1 MNEASSLFR
10 HLIRT
15 RPEGIF
21 TQEKIPYIIA
31 WLVSIVFHPLM
42 MPTFMNGI
50 VFKYC
55 SDLVPLPRDA
65 KIQILFFIFITTYIV
80 PSLAPG
86 LLWVSGTISNISL
99 EKRSERMIPLIITGL
114 IYTGVSYVFLDYLQ
128 IARLLGLFMG
138 AIALTV
144 VITAVITHF
153 WKISSHMVGI
163 GGLLGFII
171 AVILKTH
178 NMSLEW
184 PLIGVI
190 IFSGAVASSRLLLG
204 AHGFLQIIS
213 GFFLGIAVSWSA
225 VHFFV

>member
-1 MNEASSLFR
+1 
-10 HLIRT
+10 
-15 RPEGIF
+15 
-21 TQEKIPYIIA
+21 
-31 WLVSIVFHPLM
+31 M

-65 KIQILFFIFITTYIV
+65 KIQILFFIFITTYLV
-80 PSLAPG
+80 PSLATG

-204 AHGFLQIIS
+204 AHGFLQSIS

>member
-1 MNEASSLFR
+1 LNEASSLFR

-21 TQEKIPYIIA
+21 SREKIPYMLA
-31 WLVSIVFHPLM
+31 WLVLIAFHPLM
-42 MPTFMNGI
+42 MPTLLNGI

-55 SDLVPLPRDA
+55 TDLVPLPRDA
-65 KIQILFFIFITTYIV
+65 KIQILFFIFIATYLV
-80 PSLAPG
+80 PSLATG
-86 LLWVSGTISNISL
+86 LLWVSGTISSISL
-99 EKRSERMIPLIITGL
+99 EKRSERLIPLMVTGL

-144 VITAVITHF
+144 ILTAAITHF

-178 NMSLEW
+178 NMSLQW
-184 PLIGVI
+184 PLIAII

-204 AHGFLQIIS
+204 AHGFLQIIT